1 MTGSPENPNIT
12 HHKAMKLHLIL
23 FTLLASTALR
33 SATPEQ
39 LDAMLQSGEKLTVI
53 DLRTTDEYQL
63 SHIAGAINIPHQLVA
78 GKRLPPLGRV
88 VAYCDG
94 LGSTYTAE
102 CVAALNAK
110 AGIQAEPLEGGYAAW
125 KTFTNVTADTRRVTP
140 EQPKTIT
147 YEDLKATKGEGVVL
161 VDVRK
166 PEAAAGKPRV
176 NLSAFRQQNLPRA
189 TTLTNPAARLRAIR
203 GKGRDFSQAPS
214 LFVVV
219 DDDHQSALAAAE
231 RIRAMGYQRVVVL
244 AGGEDIIRR
253 EGRPGLGRQGG
264 AAPVILDPELVP
276 PPAQPK

>member
-1 MTGSPENPNIT
+1 
-12 HHKAMKLHLIL
+12 MKTFVIL
-23 FTLLASTALR
+23 SLLASSALR
-33 SATPEQ
+33 AATPEQ
-39 LDAMLQSGEKLTVI
+39 LDAMLQTGEKVTII
-53 DLRTTDEYQL
+53 DLRPTDEYQL
-63 SHIAGAINIPHQLVA
+63 SHIAGAINIPHQLVP

-110 AGIQAEPLEGGYAAW
+110 PGIQAEGLEGGYAAW

-140 EQPKTIT
+140 DQPKTIT
-147 YEDLKATKGEGVVL
+147 YEELKATRGEGVVL
-161 VDVRK
+161 VDARK
-166 PEAAAGKPRV
+166 PQTVAGKPRV
-176 NLSAFRQQNLPRA
+176 NLAAFRQQNLPKA
-189 TTLTNPAARLRAIR
+189 TSMTNPSARLRAIK
-203 GKGRDFSQAPS
+203 GKAGEFSKAPS

-253 EGRPGLGRQGG
+253 DGRPGLGRQGG
-264 AAPVILDPELVP
+264 AAPVTLDPELVP